1 MTTKSVTLAEWLAQ
15 AYPRLAAASESAAA
29 DLRVLAADR
38 LGRTPSW
45 VSAHP
50 EICLTDD
57 QYHLLEGDLQQ
68 LVNGTPLPY
77 LLGRVYFFGHEFQ
90 VTPDVLIPR
99 PETELL
105 VETALGWLRE
115 HSGCRRGVDVGCG
128 SGCIPV
134 SLALE
139 IPDLWMAG
147 VDISPKAMRI
157 AEQNVAGYALN
168 GRIELT
174 QTDLLEGFDLTDIHL
189 VTANLPYIPTET
201 VQNLEVARHEPL
213 LALDGGLDGLDL
225 IRRLLEQV
233 SGRLVAP
240 FALYLEIEYRQKDAV
255 LSLAKQ
261 WYQQANCRVIND
273 LAGLPRLAEI
283 RGE

>member
-1 MTTKSVTLAEWLAQ
+1 MTTKPFTLAEWLAQ

-50 EICLTDD
+50 EACLNDD
-57 QYHLLEGDLQQ
+57 QLYRMEGDLQQ

-77 LLGRVYFFGHEFQ
+77 LLGRVYFFGHEFR
-90 VTPDVLIPR
+90 VSPDVLIPR

-105 VETALGWLRE
+105 VETAIAWLRE
-115 HSGCRRGVDVGCG
+115 HPGCRRGVDVGCG

-147 VDISPKAMRI
+147 LDISAAALRI
-157 AEQNVAGYALN
+157 AEQNIAGFSLAN
-168 GRIELT
+168 RITLT
-174 QTDLLEGFDLTDIHL
+174 RLDLLDGFDLAGIHL

-201 VQNLEVARHEPL
+201 VRGLEVARHEPL
-213 LALDGGLDGLDL
+213 LALDGGPDGLDL

-233 SGRLVAP
+233 SGHLAVP
-240 FALYLEIEYRQKDAV
+240 YALYLEIEYRQKDAV
-255 LSLAKQ
+255 LSLAKH
-261 WYQQANCRVIND
+261 WFPQAQCQVMND
-273 LAGLPRLAEI
+273 LAGLPRLAEV